1 MPRSSNFVPFSG
13 SLLHGNA
20 SSIQAD
26 DWSDRG
32 TAQGLFRRAD
42 VSVVSGDRRRRA
54 SSVVRKPMEP
64 RDGMES
70 ASSSP
75 VPTHIPEGSAGL
87 RCFACSDRSC
97 CILPLLSIAC
107 RRRRLL
113 LPASLWRAP
122 NGMWHERW
130 NGMDTE
136 MAWTQGWHG
145 HSNAMG
151 HSDTRTTRPD
161 EYGLDVRRRLE
172 ARCTCSSL
180 RRPRRGPCASR
191 APSESTASPSNSR
204 RRVHAALLQGLQ
216 VVQHRLTAAAA

>member
-1 MPRSSNFVPFSG
+1 MPFSG

-20 SSIQAD
+20 SLIQAD

-64 RDGMES
+64 SWDGMES

-113 LPASLWRAP
+113 LPASLWRAQ
-122 NGMWHERW
+122 NGMWHKRW

-145 HSNAMG
+145 HRDGMDTAMPW
-151 HSDTRTTRPD
+151 DTATHGPHD
-161 EYGLDVRRRLE
+161 QMNMGWMCAAGLKPAARAARLDARAVGRARLARLLSRLPRRRIAVE
-172 ARCTCSSL
+172 
-180 RRPRRGPCASR
+180 
-191 APSESTASPSNSR
+191 EST
-204 RRVHAALLQGLQ
+204 LLYFKIF
-216 VVQHRLTAAAA
+216 RLCSID